1 MPHIVVGVDG
11 SESSQRALGWAVD
24 EARFRRCTVEA
35 VHVWQLPVLMG
46 TPFGTV
52 PIDVDAEGAA
62 AQTQLDAIVDAVDA
76 KGLDAPIE
84 RTFTTGVPA
93 RRLLEIAAERD
104 ADLVVV
110 GSRGHGGFTGLLLGS
125 VSQQVTH
132 HAHCPVVVVPHER

>member
-1 MPHIVVGVDG
+1 MSHIVVGVDG
-11 SESSQRALGWAVD
+11 SDSSQRALTWAVD
-24 EARFRRCTVEA
+24 EARARGCTVEA

-62 AQTQLDAIVDAVDA
+62 AQLQLDAMVDAIDASGLAAPVD
-76 KGLDAPIE
+76 
-84 RTFTTGVPA
+84 RTFTTGSPA
-93 RRLLEIAAERD
+93 YRLLEIAAERD

-110 GSRGHGGFTGLLLGS
+110 GSRGHGGFTELLLGS

-132 HAHCPVVVVPHER
+132 HAHCPVVVVPHDR

>member
-11 SESSQRALGWAVD
+11 SESSQRALAWAV
-24 EARFRRCTVEA
+24 EEGRHRGATVEA

-52 PIDVDAEGAA
+52 PVDVDADGAA
-62 AQTQLDAIVDAVDA
+62 AQVKLDEIVDAVDA
-76 KGLDAPIE
+76 SGLPAPVE
-84 RTFTTGVPA
+84 RTFTTGSPA
-93 RRLLEIAAERD
+93 SRLLEVAAERD

-132 HAHCPVVVVPHER
+132 HARCPVVIIPHER